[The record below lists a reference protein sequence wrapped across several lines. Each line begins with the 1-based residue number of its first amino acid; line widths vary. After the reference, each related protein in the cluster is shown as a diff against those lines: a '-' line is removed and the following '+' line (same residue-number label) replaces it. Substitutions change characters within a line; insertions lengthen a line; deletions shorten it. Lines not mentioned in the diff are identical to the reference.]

1 MAAPSCGG
9 ESVMRCWRTLLLA
22 PLLGLASLQ
31 AFACYTVYDSSNR
44 VVYQSEKAPVDMS
57 RPLHETL
64 PARFPGASMV
74 FDDSRECTVIS
85 SVALGNG
92 GQTVRTA
99 SPLLTDERTARALNL
114 PHRSLGN
121 GIAVVA
127 PQEAAMGPGVTVVP
141 RAAVASKSGGRE
153 TVITEWRNPP
163 VTTVTTVQRGESVA
177 VTELR

>member
-1 MAAPSCGG
+1 
-9 ESVMRCWRTLLLA
+9 MRRWKSLLLL
-22 PLLGLASLQ
+22 PLGLASLQ
-31 AFACYTVYDSSNR
+31 AMACYTVYDSSNR
-44 VVYQSEKAPVDMS
+44 VVYQSERSPVDMS

-74 FDDSRECTVIS
+74 FDDSRECAVIS

-92 GQTVRTA
+92 GQSVRTA

-114 PHRSLGN
+114 PHRSLGK

-127 PQEAAMGPGVTVVP
+127 PQGAAMGPGVTVVP
-141 RAAVASKSGGRE
+141 AAAVSPKSAGRE
-153 TVITEWRNPP
+153 TAVITEWRNPP
-163 VTTVTTVQRGESVA
+163 MTTVQRGDSVA